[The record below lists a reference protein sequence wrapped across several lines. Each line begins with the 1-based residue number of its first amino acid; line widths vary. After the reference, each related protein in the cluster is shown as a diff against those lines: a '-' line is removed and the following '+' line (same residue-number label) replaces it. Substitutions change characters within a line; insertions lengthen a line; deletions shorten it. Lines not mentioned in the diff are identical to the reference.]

1 MKDSERVPTDGG
13 VSMDEWEPPSLFP
26 NTYVQI
32 ITYIL
37 VGAFLIWNAVEVRM
51 TPSRLLIGIEDGL
64 TLVTSMLPPDFASKS
79 GLIINGTLQS
89 IKMSVIATIL
99 GIILGIP
106 IAFLAAENLVPRTV
120 YLINRSVI
128 LVARAFHSL
137 IVAIIVVK
145 AVGFGPIA
153 GIITLVIKTIGFFSR
168 LLADELED
176 IDDGMLEAI
185 RATGA
190 SRLQVYTYAVLPQA
204 MPRVV
209 GLSIYQ
215 WDINIRQSTVIGIV
229 GAGGI
234 GITLMNSFKLYDYD
248 LSMAIILVIIGLVLI
263 GEGVSKVARERVT

>member
-1 MKDSERVPTDGG
+1 
-13 VSMDEWEPPSLFP
+13 
-26 NTYVQI
+26 
-32 ITYIL
+32 
-37 VGAFLIWNAVEVRM
+37 M

-64 TLVTSMLPPDFASKS
+64 TLVTSMFPPDFASKS
-79 GLIINGTLQS
+79 GLIISGTLQS
-89 IKMSVIATIL
+89 IKMSVIATIVGIVL
-99 GIILGIP
+99 GVP

-128 LVARAFHSL
+128 LFARAFHSL

-145 AVGFGPIA
+145 AVGFGPVA

-176 IDDGMLEAI
+176 IDDGMLEAV

-190 SRLQVYTYAVLPQA
+190 SRLQVFTYAVLPQA

>member
-13 VSMDEWEPPSLFP
+13 VSMDEWERPSLFP

-32 ITYIL
+32 ITYVL
-37 VGAFLIWNAVEVRM
+37 LGAFLIWNAVEVRM

-64 TLVTSMLPPDFASKS
+64 TLVTSMFPPDFGSKS
-79 GLIINGTLQS
+79 GLIISGTLQS
-89 IKMSVIATIL
+89 IKMSVIATIVGIVL
-99 GIILGIP
+99 GVP

-128 LVARAFHSL
+128 LFARAFHSL

-145 AVGFGPIA
+145 AVGFGPVA

-176 IDDGMLEAI
+176 IDDGMLEAV

-190 SRLQVYTYAVLPQA
+190 SRLQVFTYAVLPQA

>member
-1 MKDSERVPTDGG
+1 
-13 VSMDEWEPPSLFP
+13 MDEWERPSLFP

-32 ITYIL
+32 ITYVL
-37 VGAFLIWNAVEVRM
+37 LGAFLIWNAVEVRM

-64 TLVTSMLPPDFASKS
+64 TLVTSMFPPDFASKS
-79 GLIINGTLQS
+79 GLIISGTLQS
-89 IKMSVIATIL
+89 LKMSVIATIVGIVL
-99 GIILGIP
+99 GVP

-128 LVARAFHSL
+128 LFARAFHSL

-145 AVGFGPIA
+145 AVGFGPVA

-176 IDDGMLEAI
+176 IDDGMLEAV

-190 SRLQVYTYAVLPQA
+190 SRLQVFTYAVLPQA